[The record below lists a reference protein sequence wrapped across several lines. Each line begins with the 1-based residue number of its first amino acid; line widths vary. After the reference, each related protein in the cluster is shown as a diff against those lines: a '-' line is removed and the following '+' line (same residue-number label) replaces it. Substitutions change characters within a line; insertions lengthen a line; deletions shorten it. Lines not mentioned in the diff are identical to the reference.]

1 VTDQPPPMPGPPEK
15 KKLSAAAWIAIGCGG
30 LLLLAT
36 VVIGALMIF
45 AGYFVNR
52 VASDLQSQ
60 PVTTLARAIALANPD
75 VELVEADEDARRATF
90 RNTRTGE
97 TVVVDADDLE
107 QGRISFET
115 ADGTVSVDAS
125 RRDTAVDLQVTDGD
139 ETTVI
144 SGGAGADAASQVPA
158 WVPRYPGAGV
168 EGALTSQGSRGERG
182 SLTLRTTDSFDAV
195 VAFYRGALGA
205 AGYEI
210 ETSTF
215 SAEGRSQTSLSG
227 RRAHPPGS
235 LTVIVSDGDGD
246 GRAIVVTYEAPGS
259 E

>member
-1 VTDQPPPMPGPPEK
+1 MTDQPLPVPGPPEK

-36 VVIGALMIF
+36 VVVGALMIF

-97 TVVVDADDLE
+97 TVVVDAEDLE

-115 ADGTVSVDAS
+115 SDGTVSVDAS
-125 RRDTAVDLQVTDGD
+125 RSDDAVDLRVTDGD

-144 SGGAGADAASQVPA
+144 SGGGGDAASQVPA
-158 WVPRYPGAGV
+158 WVPRYPGARV
-168 EGALTSQGSRGERG
+168 EGALTSQGSGGKRG
-182 SLTLRTTDSFDAV
+182 SLTLRTTDSSDAV
-195 VAFYRGALGA
+195 VAFYRAALDA

-215 SAEGRSQTSLSG
+215 TAEGRSETSLSG
-227 RRAHPPGS
+227 RRADPPGS
-235 LTVIVSDGDGD
+235 LTVIVSDGNG
-246 GRAIVVTYEAPGS
+246 GARAIVVTYEAPGP